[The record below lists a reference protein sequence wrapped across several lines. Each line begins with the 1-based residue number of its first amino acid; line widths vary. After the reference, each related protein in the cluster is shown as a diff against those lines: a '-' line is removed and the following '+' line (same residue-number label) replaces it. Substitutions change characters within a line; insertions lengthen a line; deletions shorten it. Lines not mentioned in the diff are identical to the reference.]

1 MTTSKTIYTYE
12 IEEREGH
19 ILLTAQEWPW
29 CVLQVVPT
37 TPENFKAAVAQCEAR
52 EGFVATHGTDRSFC
66 IVQIAS
72 GDQKRTLP
80 RTAP

>member
-19 ILLTAQEWPW
+19 TLLTAQEWPW

-37 TPENFKAAVAQCEAR
+37 TPENFKAAVAQC
-52 EGFVATHGTDRSFC
+52 
-66 IVQIAS
+66 
-72 GDQKRTLP
+72 
-80 RTAP
+80 